1 MSYPLRSME
10 QIRGDILRDQAN
22 LDDSVDVTSD
32 SDNYVRAT
40 GVAGAVE
47 GLYQF
52 QAWQTRQIFP
62 DTADSE
68 NLHRHAALRRIFPK
82 PAAAAGGTVL
92 LTGIVNSTAD
102 VGLQIVAGNQ
112 RYRTSMPASI
122 SAGGSAIVTAVA
134 LSAGAAGNLTEN
146 TPGQLSAAPSGI
158 SSQVTVVTMVGG
170 RDAETDAELL
180 SRLLNRMQ
188 HPPAGGNTQD
198 YRSWAM
204 EIPGI
209 TDAYVFPHRGGVG
222 RVDVAVIS
230 GNAQANADEI
240 AAAQLN
246 IDIKRPASCRGVTV
260 FTPTL
265 KPVIF
270 TIGVKLSG
278 TDGPTL
284 QAALERDFAA
294 YFDTLVPGD
303 MVVKSKIDAIV
314 SNSRGVIDSSVA
326 EPAANV
332 AVTVDSVTVEWA
344 RLGTISLYTLP

>member
-22 LDDSVDVTSD
+22 LDDSVDITSD
-32 SDNYVRAT
+32 SDNFVRAT

-68 NLHRHAALRRIFPK
+68 NLRRHAALRRIFPK
-82 PAAAAGGTVL
+82 PAAPAGGTVL
-92 LTGIVNSTAD
+92 LTGTVPSTAD
-102 VGLQIVAGNQ
+102 IGLQIVVGNQ
-112 RYRTSMPASI
+112 RYQTSTPATI
-122 SAGGSAIVTAVA
+122 GAGGTALVTAVA
-134 LSAGAAGNLTEN
+134 LAAGSAGNLADN

-158 SSQVTVVTMVGG
+158 SSQVTVVSMVGG

-180 SRLLNRMQ
+180 SRLLDRMQ

-230 GNAQANADEI
+230 GNAQANDDEI

-246 IDIKRPASCRGVTV
+246 IDTERPAACRGVTV

-265 KPVIF
+265 KPVDF
-270 TIGVKLSG
+270 TYGVKLSG
-278 TDGPTL
+278 TDGDTL
-284 QAALERDFAA
+284 LASLYRDFGA
-294 YFDTLVPGD
+294 YFDTLVPGAA
-303 MVVKSKIDAIV
+303 MVKSKADAIV
-314 SNSRGVIDSSVA
+314 SNSRGVGDSIAAS
-326 EPAANV
+326 PAGNV
-332 AVTVDSVTVEWA
+332 IATVNATVVEWL

>member
-222 RVDVAVIS
+222 RA
-230 GNAQANADEI
+230 
-240 AAAQLN
+240 
-246 IDIKRPASCRGVTV
+246 
-260 FTPTL
+260 
-265 KPVIF
+265 
-270 TIGVKLSG
+270 
-278 TDGPTL
+278 
-284 QAALERDFAA
+284 
-294 YFDTLVPGD
+294 
-303 MVVKSKIDAIV
+303 
-314 SNSRGVIDSSVA
+314 
-326 EPAANV
+326 
-332 AVTVDSVTVEWA
+332 
-344 RLGTISLYTLP
+344 